1 MAKKLND
8 AFNEFIWSIWVNKAT
23 SSTSDDPILVNLIY
37 AQEGP
42 DPSILWAN

>member
-8 AFNEFIWSIWVNKAT
+8 AFNGFIWSIWVNEAT
-23 SSTSDDPILVNLIY
+23 SSTNEDQILVNLIY
-37 AQEGP
+37 TQEGP

>member
-8 AFNEFIWSIWVNKAT
+8 AFNGFIWSIWVNEAT
-23 SSTSDDPILVNLIY
+23 SSTSNDQILVNLIY
-37 AQEGP
+37 AQERP